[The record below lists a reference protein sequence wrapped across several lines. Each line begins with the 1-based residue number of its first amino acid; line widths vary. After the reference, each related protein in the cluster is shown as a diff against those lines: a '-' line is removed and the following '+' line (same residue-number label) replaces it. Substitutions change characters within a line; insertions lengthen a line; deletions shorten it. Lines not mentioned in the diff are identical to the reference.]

1 MAKVTD
7 AGRFSRGAFP
17 FLADFLRGYLH
28 EDFRLEHQTP
38 FKATE
43 HFIVSCSPTERFEVA
58 GDLRR
63 FLMLTHALPFP
74 EVRLQ
79 LQGLGSAWVPRGRV
93 DLERIL
99 ELLSEGQAAPEP
111 PPDSIR

>member
-1 MAKVTD
+1 MANVTD
-7 AGRFSRGAFP
+7 AGRFGRGAFP
-17 FLADFLRGYLH
+17 FLADFVRGYFH

-43 HFIVSCSPTERFEVA
+43 HFIVASSPTERFEVA

-63 FLMLTHALPFP
+63 SLMLTHALPFP
-74 EVRLQ
+74 DVRLQ
-79 LQGLGSAWVPRGRV
+79 LQSLGSAWVPRGRV

-99 ELLSEGQAAPEP
+99 ELLSQGREAPER